1 MSAMIA
7 RYSVHIRDCTRGKDA
22 LGRSCMSDGRRCFVH
37 GGACAGF
44 ETKRILRVARC
55 SNSSREQYPRFY
67 YTTNGGLERVDAGCV
82 LQLDAEE
89 TRHACTVL
97 RLQPGDGLEVCDG
110 RGNVVECELM
120 HGASDRKGKRV
131 GKQMASAVVRDW
143 LVRSG
148 DDGASAGWQ
157 RGQTLRWSVAI
168 ACGSLK
174 GGRGDWVVEKCAELG
189 ARDFIPLLT
198 ERSPKLGRSNGRE
211 DRWERIAF
219 AAMKQS
225 LGVYAMKVHPPVQ
238 SVEDFV
244 DQYLDHIGT
253 VSRSDSDGGS
263 LRSEQGECRA
273 ERRLCALMGAQ
284 GAEPLYSVL
293 KRLPLTATRE
303 QGVSEGFLIVGPE
316 GDFTAEEFACLVE
329 AGVLPVGLGERR
341 LRTETAAVAMLSCM
355 VAMGV
360 P

>member
-1 MSAMIA
+1 MSSALGRAWIFDSRRCFNGGAFARNETKRSNVTLA
-7 RYSVHIRDCTRGKDA
+7 RYSNSGRD
-22 LGRSCMSDGRRCFVH
+22 
-37 GGACAGF
+37 
-44 ETKRILRVARC
+44 
-55 SNSSREQYPRFY
+55 QYPRFY
-67 YTTNGGLERVDAGCV
+67 YTNNNDSGLERVDAGCIV
-82 LQLDAEE
+82 QLDAEE

-97 RLQPGDGLEVCDG
+97 RLQPGDRLEVCDG

-120 HGASDRKGKRV
+120 HGASERKGKRV
-131 GKQMASAVVRDW
+131 GKQMASLVVRDW

-148 DDGASAGWQ
+148 DDG
-157 RGQTLRWSVAI
+157 TLRKLHQGQSLHWSVAI

-244 DQYLDHIGT
+244 DQYLGISSHSDT
-253 VSRSDSDGGS
+253 VSDGSS
-263 LRSEQGECRA
+263 LIKEEEESCSTDKRV
-273 ERRLCALMGAQ
+273 CALMGAQ
-284 GAEPLYSVL
+284 GAEPLYSAL
-293 KRLPLTATRE
+293 KTLPLTNRE
-303 QGVSEGFLIVGPE
+303 QGVSEGILIVGPE
-316 GDFTAEEFACLVE
+316 GDFTAEEYARLVE
-329 AGVLPVGLGERR
+329 AGVLPVSLGERR

-355 VAMGV
+355 VAMDV
-360 P
+360 T